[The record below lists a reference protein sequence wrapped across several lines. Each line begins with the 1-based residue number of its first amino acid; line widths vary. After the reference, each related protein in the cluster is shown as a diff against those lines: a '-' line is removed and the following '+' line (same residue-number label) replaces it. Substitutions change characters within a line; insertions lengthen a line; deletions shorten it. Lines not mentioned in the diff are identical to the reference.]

1 MCVYAHAGT
10 CACSLGLPTTARLLL
25 PINGLFVAQ
34 RGGEL
39 GHAVLGEGYRLPLG
53 QPGARPGP
61 TALEVSLNAERVLV
75 SNVYTLSERKEQE
88 ANTSNGQST
97 PTPHPRHPRTEQSL

>member
-1 MCVYAHAGT
+1 M
-10 CACSLGLPTTARLLL
+10 
-25 PINGLFVAQ
+25 
-34 RGGEL
+34 
-39 GHAVLGEGYRLPLG
+39 LGEGYRLPLG

-61 TALEVSLNAERVLV
+61 TALEVSLNAERVLF